1 MDHIVAA
8 LSLYCVAAVGPYQQ
22 ILLLTINISCVNGI
36 QRLVVFSNSL
46 LPLEWM
52 KNRDQKRCKREFGV
66 SDASVHKH
74 MEASLKSADWLFYL
88 KVLPQKSL
96 QESTLPAALGPQD
109 IAAEDAALRLL
120 LLQIDALVSR
130 Y

>member
-1 MDHIVAA
+1 MAYKDLWSSRIRSCLWCRCSTRIKRGVEKEFAR
-8 LSLYCVAAVGPYQQ
+8 SVTRQ
-22 ILLLTINISCVNGI
+22 IHHNA
-36 QRLVVFSNSL
+36 
-46 LPLEWM
+46 E
-52 KNRDQKRCKREFGV
+52 V
-66 SDASVHKH
+66 SSKG
-74 MEASLKSADWLFYL
+74 SGRSFYL

-96 QESTLPAALGPQD
+96 EEPTLPTAPGPQD